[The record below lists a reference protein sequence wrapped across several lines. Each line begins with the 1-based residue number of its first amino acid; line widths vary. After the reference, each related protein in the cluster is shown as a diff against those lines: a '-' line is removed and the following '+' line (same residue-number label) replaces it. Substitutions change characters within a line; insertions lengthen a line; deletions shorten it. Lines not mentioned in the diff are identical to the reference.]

1 MTVAG
6 SIGAQEAP
14 KNRYEKLENRI
25 SPSINPCRPS
35 CRISFVSPD
44 ELEAMLRDQ
53 NSSAASKSPQPSL
66 SPLSTHSPNI
76 PAHPGLTGATIPSP
90 SVFHS
95 PSLGLPQSYQSS
107 PGDYHGIPSSS
118 TNFVSSAENPPEIVP
133 TPVNDVQSTPP
144 YIPPGLGYDV
154 YWPGWPKDLPSPAL
168 VRHL

>member
-25 SPSINPCRPS
+25 SQSTGQYRPLS
-35 CRISFVSPD
+35 HHSSVSPD

-53 NSSAASKSPQPSL
+53 NTSPAGKSPQSSL
-66 SPLSTHSPNI
+66 SPPSAHSPNI

-90 SVFHS
+90 PVFHS
-95 PSLGLPQSYQSS
+95 PSLGLPQGYQSS
-107 PGDYHGIPSSS
+107 PGDYPGIPSSS
-118 TNFVSSAENPPEIVP
+118 TSFISSAENPPDIVP
-133 TPVNDVQSTPP
+133 TPVNDVQTAPP
-144 YIPPGLGYDV
+144 FISPDLGYDV

>member
-25 SPSINPCRPS
+25 SQSTSPCHQLS
-35 CRISFVSPD
+35 HHSFFSSD

-53 NSSAASKSPQPSL
+53 NSSPGASKSPQSSL
-66 SPLSTHSPNI
+66 SPPSAHSPNI

-90 SVFHS
+90 VFHS
-95 PSLGLPQSYQSS
+95 PSLGLPQGYQSS
-107 PGDYHGIPSSS
+107 PGDYPGIPSAS
-118 TNFVSSAENPPEIVP
+118 TSFVSSVENPPDIVP
-133 TPVNDVQSTPP
+133 TPVNDVQTAPP
-144 YIPPGLGYDV
+144 FISPDLGYDV